1 MASSIEFLNF
11 VCEQI
16 SGAGS
21 VRFRKMFGDGMVY
34 LNDKPVILVC
44 DDIAYVK
51 KLDCIADLMT
61 NASTGI
67 PYDGAKEHYILDI
80 DNADFAKEVV
90 LKVESVTPLPKSKK
104 KKA

>member
-16 SGAGS
+16 SGIGS

-44 DDIAYVK
+44 NDIAYVK
-51 KLDCIADLMT
+51 NLDCVADLM
-61 NASTGI
+61 ADAGTGI

-80 DNADFAKEVV
+80 DNAEFAKEIV
-90 LKVESVTPLPKSKK
+90 LKIEAVTPLPKSKK
-104 KKA
+104 RKA

>member
-1 MASSIEFLNF
+1 MASPTEFLNF

-16 SGAGS
+16 FGIGS

-51 KLDCIADLMT
+51 KLDIIADIMSD
-61 NASTGI
+61 AGTGT
-67 PYDGAKEHYILDI
+67 PYDGAKEHYVLDI

-90 LKVESVTPLPKSKK
+90 LKIEAVTPLPRSKK

>member
-1 MASSIEFLNF
+1 MASSTEFLNF

-16 SGAGS
+16 SGIGS

-51 KLDCIADLMT
+51 KLDIIADIMSD
-61 NASTGI
+61 AGTGT
-67 PYDGAKEHYILDI
+67 PYDGSKEHYVLDI

-90 LKVESVTPLPKSKK
+90 LKIEAVTPLPRSKK

>member
-1 MASSIEFLNF
+1 MASSTEFLNF

-16 SGAGS
+16 SGIGS

-51 KLDCIADLMT
+51 KLDIIADIMSD
-61 NASTGI
+61 AGTGT
-67 PYDGAKEHYILDI
+67 PYDGAK
-80 DNADFAKEVV
+80 
-90 LKVESVTPLPKSKK
+90 
-104 KKA
+104 

>member
-1 MASSIEFLNF
+1 MASSVEFLTF
-11 VCEQI
+11 VCGQI
-16 SGAGS
+16 SSIGS

-51 KLDCIADLMT
+51 KLDCIADLMID
-61 NASTGI
+61 AGTGV

-90 LKVESVTPLPKSKK
+90 LKIEAVTPLPKSKK
-104 KKA
+104 RES